1 MRVRGFAEF
10 VFAESARL
18 GFARACE
25 RAAIDPTAEHPEAWV
40 VDDRRISFAVDADM
54 SAEEMRAYENL
65 LRELAS
71 DATSGEFE
79 LRPENAPRVVEV
91 IGRAESGSPARV
103 SGSQDLAEGAPTIPV
118 SVRRR

>member
-25 RAAIDPTAEHPEAWV
+25 RCPIDVVADHPEAWV
-40 VDDRRISFAVDADM
+40 VDDRRISFALDVDMTADE
-54 SAEEMRAYENL
+54 ARIYENL
-65 LRELAS
+65 LRELAG

-79 LRPENAPRVVEV
+79 LRPDNAPRVAEV
-91 IGRAESGSPARV
+91 VGLAKSGSPARG
-103 SGSQDLAEGAPTIPV
+103 SGPQDLGEGSPTIPI
-118 SVRRR
+118 SQRRR